1 MSHPASVDAQPR
13 ERALCPL
20 LNLALKTVRVK
31 KTAALQVRF
40 EHASRRRLA
49 LGEVVLVPRRALAR
63 SAGFEGIGS
72 VSVGGPH
79 EALMAVAPR
88 CAPDGPNG
96 PKLLRRRSAA
106 RLVTD
111 YRLFGRTSTPAF
123 SFAKPRQVPRSDCF
137 EGA

>member
-1 MSHPASVDAQPR
+1 SHPASVDAQPR

-40 EHASRRRLA
+40 EDVSRRQLE
-49 LGEVVLVPRRALAR
+49 LPEVVLVPRRALAR
-63 SAGFEGIGS
+63 SAGFEGKGS

-96 PKLLRRRSAA
+96 PKLLRRPSAA
-106 RLVTD
+106 RLVAD
-111 YRLFGRTSTPAF
+111 YRPFGRMATLPSAMPSLASF
-123 SFAKPRQVPRSDCF
+123 SAP
-137 EGA
+137 